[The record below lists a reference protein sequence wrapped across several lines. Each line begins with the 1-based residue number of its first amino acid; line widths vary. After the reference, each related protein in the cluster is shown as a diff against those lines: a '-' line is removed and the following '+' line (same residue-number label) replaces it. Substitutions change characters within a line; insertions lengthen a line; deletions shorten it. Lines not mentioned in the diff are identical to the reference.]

1 MFMCYGVSILHLFEQ
16 RFLEW
21 ILYLFRQCGIVV
33 FNFFIYIL
41 LTFYLH
47 MYLEWRKYG
56 VSCSE
61 TPTKGV
67 KEIWHSNCPT
77 VVNFQDVPFNIM
89 PNIIKQN
96 KTKEFSHDLCLIES
110 GNTVHQCTSHA
121 NKKTRG
127 RCCVHRSLFT
137 LLIDSAVILT
147 ASLVLPCSFFCSEKC
162 QTQLYF

>member
-1 MFMCYGVSILHLFEQ
+1 MLGGINFAAVLNSDLSNGFYTCFESVVSWFC
-16 RFLEW
+16 F
-21 ILYLFRQCGIVV
+21 FFG
-33 FNFFIYIL
+33 FIYIL
-41 LTFYLH
+41 LIFYLH

-61 TPTKGV
+61 TPTKGA

-110 GNTVHQCTSHA
+110 GNTVHQCTSHT
-121 NKKTRG
+121 NKKKY
-127 RCCVHRSLFT
+127 VADVAH
-137 LLIDSAVILT
+137 ID
-147 ASLVLPCSFFCSEKC
+147 
-162 QTQLYF
+162 LYLHF